1 MLVKPT
7 AVRCSLCW
15 GTEVRRQNKRGF
27 AICDSDSN
35 YCRGSQPSFT
45 LAGTRIYL
53 QQRFAF
59 VPSSQETKSH
69 VRCQNKTYSCFA
81 DEVLEERKTKT
92 KTDTKR
98 ISGGVRRTSI
108 HRRLK
113 KQNPSNEVV
122 YKKRTKS
129 KNRSVSIRQPLVM
142 CTMNLPGK
150 HVPQE
155 KATQMFP
162 STEEAKQM
170 LRFLASTN
178 HECTR
183 MMAESV
189 SADDARQR
197 QENRTELLD
206 KPDYLEDTYDY
217 LFHRHV
223 QTLNGVIQRQEQQE
237 ADAARGIYQQKHSKQ
252 VIQLCC
258 GDGRDC
264 DDTSIIIDS
273 TGLSSRHNS
282 STVSQNPPICR
293 ATGSNSLDSDK
304 NDINTSDFCAR
315 QTSCNENKNKEMK
328 GRCKKGELTRMSA
341 DNQLESCHDTQKS
354 GTTHR
359 KNSDGSVNI
368 NIVTNKINALE
379 LQDVRVPQKP
389 VITFNHVSETNECSS
404 SFSESESL
412 NLKLTKTTSVS
423 STLRSSSS
431 SPLLEVPVSLEDLT
445 SEMMRPPIN

>member
-1 MLVKPT
+1 MLVKLP
-7 AVRCSLCW
+7 AVCRSLYT
-15 GTEVRRQNKRGF
+15 GTDVQRRNKRGF
-27 AICDSDSN
+27 AVSDSGDN
-35 YCRGSQPSFT
+35 YCRGSQPSFN
-45 LAGTRIYL
+45 LEGTRIYL

-59 VPSSQETKSH
+59 VPSSQEIISH
-69 VRCQNKTYSCFA
+69 VRSQNKTYCFA
-81 DEVLEERKTKT
+81 DEVLEERKRKT

-98 ISGGVRRTSI
+98 ISGGVRRTSV
-108 HRRLK
+108 HRRLEQQK
-113 KQNPSNEVV
+113 PSTEVV
-122 YKKRTKS
+122 YKKGTKS
-129 KNRSVSIRQPLVM
+129 KNRSVATRQPLVM

-150 HVPQE
+150 DAPQE

-170 LRFLASTN
+170 LRRLLASTN

-183 MMAESV
+183 MIAESV
-189 SADDARQR
+189 SGDDARQR
-197 QENRTELLD
+197 QENRNELLD
-206 KPDYLEDTYDY
+206 KPEYLEDTYDY

-237 ADAARGIYQQKHSKQ
+237 ADEARGIYQQKNSKQ

-264 DDTSIIIDS
+264 DETSINIDS
-273 TGLSSRHNS
+273 TELSSRHNS

-293 ATGSNSLDSDK
+293 ATGNSSQDSDK
-304 NDINTSDFCAR
+304 NDKNTSDFLAR

-328 GRCKKGELTRMSA
+328 GRCKNGELTGMSV
-341 DNQLESCHDTQKS
+341 DNQIESCHDTQKS
-354 GTTHR
+354 GKTHR
-359 KNSDGSVNI
+359 TNSDCSVNI

-379 LQDVRVPQKP
+379 LQDVSVPQKP
-389 VITFNHVSETNECSS
+389 VITFNHVTETNECSS

-412 NLKLTKTTSVS
+412 NLKLTKSTSVS

-431 SPLLEVPVSLEDLT
+431 SPLLEVPVSFEDLT

>member
-1 MLVKPT
+1 
-7 AVRCSLCW
+7 
-15 GTEVRRQNKRGF
+15 
-27 AICDSDSN
+27 
-35 YCRGSQPSFT
+35 
-45 LAGTRIYL
+45 
-53 QQRFAF
+53 
-59 VPSSQETKSH
+59 
-69 VRCQNKTYSCFA
+69 
-81 DEVLEERKTKT
+81 
-92 KTDTKR
+92 
-98 ISGGVRRTSI
+98 
-108 HRRLK
+108 
-113 KQNPSNEVV
+113 
-122 YKKRTKS
+122 
-129 KNRSVSIRQPLVM
+129 M

-170 LRFLASTN
+170 LRRLLASTN

-197 QENRTELLD
+197 QDNRTELLD

-237 ADAARGIYQQKHSKQ
+237 ADEARGIYQQKHSTQ

-258 GDGRDC
+258 GDSRDC
-264 DDTSIIIDS
+264 DETSISIDS
-273 TGLSSRHNS
+273 TELSSRHNS
-282 STVSQNPPICR
+282 STVSQNPAVCS
-293 ATGSNSLDSDK
+293 ATGNSSQDSDK
-304 NDINTSDFCAR
+304 NDVLAR
-315 QTSCNENKNKEMK
+315 QTSCNENKNKEVK
-328 GRCKKGELTRMSA
+328 GRCKNGELTGMSV
-341 DNQLESCHDTQKS
+341 DNQIESCHDTQKR
-354 GTTHR
+354 T
-359 KNSDGSVNI
+359 NSDGSVNI

-379 LQDVRVPQKP
+379 LQVVRVPQKP

-404 SFSESESL
+404 SFNESESP
-412 NLKLTKTTSVS
+412 NLKLTKSTSVS

-431 SPLLEVPVSLEDLT
+431 SPLLEVPASFEDLT

>member
-1 MLVKPT
+1 MLVKLP
-7 AVRCSLCW
+7 AECRSLCR
-15 GTEVRRQNKRGF
+15 GTDAQRRNKR
-27 AICDSDSN
+27 ASAVSDSGDN
-35 YCRGSQPSFT
+35 YYRGSQPSFT
-45 LAGTRIYL
+45 LEGTRIYL

-59 VPSSQETKSH
+59 VPSSQEISH
-69 VRCQNKTYSCFA
+69 VRSQNKTYSCFA
-81 DEVLEERKTKT
+81 YEVLEERKRKT

-98 ISGGVRRTSI
+98 ISGGVRRTSVN
-108 HRRLK
+108 RRLEQQK
-113 KQNPSNEVV
+113 PSTKVV

-129 KNRSVSIRQPLVM
+129 KNRSVATRQPLVM

-170 LRFLASTN
+170 LRRLLASTN

-197 QENRTELLD
+197 QDNRTELLD

-237 ADAARGIYQQKHSKQ
+237 ADEARGIYQQKHSTQ

-258 GDGRDC
+258 GDSRDC
-264 DDTSIIIDS
+264 DETSISIDS
-273 TGLSSRHNS
+273 TELSSRHNS
-282 STVSQNPPICR
+282 STVSQNPAVCS
-293 ATGSNSLDSDK
+293 ATGNSSQDSDK
-304 NDINTSDFCAR
+304 NDVLAR
-315 QTSCNENKNKEMK
+315 QTSCNENKNKEVK
-328 GRCKKGELTRMSA
+328 GRCKNGELTGMSV
-341 DNQLESCHDTQKS
+341 DNQIESCHDTQKR
-354 GTTHR
+354 T
-359 KNSDGSVNI
+359 NSDGSVNI

-379 LQDVRVPQKP
+379 LQVVRVPQKP

-404 SFSESESL
+404 SFNESESP
-412 NLKLTKTTSVS
+412 NLKLTKSTSVS

-431 SPLLEVPVSLEDLT
+431 SPLLEVPASFEDLT

>member
-1 MLVKPT
+1 MLVKCP
-7 AVRCSLCW
+7 AVRRPLCE
-15 GTEVRRQNKRGF
+15 GRNVRLQAKLSF
-27 AICDSDSN
+27 AVSNSDDN
-35 YCRGSQPSFT
+35 YCRSQPSFT
-45 LAGTRIYL
+45 LAGTHVYL

-59 VPSSQETKSH
+59 VPSTQETISH
-69 VRCQNKTYSCFA
+69 LRSQNKTYSCFA
-81 DEVLEERKTKT
+81 GDVLEEGKRKTKPC
-92 KTDTKR
+92 TKR
-98 ISGGVRRTSI
+98 ISGGVRRASI
-108 HRRLK
+108 LRRLEQK
-113 KQNPSNEVV
+113 PSTEVV

-129 KNRSVSIRQPLVM
+129 KNCSVAVRRPLVM

-150 HVPQE
+150 HAPQE

-170 LRFLASTN
+170 LRRLLASTN

-197 QENRTELLD
+197 QEKRNELLD

-237 ADAARGIYQQKHSKQ
+237 ADEACGIYQQKHSKQ

-258 GDGRDC
+258 GDGGDC
-264 DDTSIIIDS
+264 DDTSIIIGS
-273 TGLSSRHNS
+273 TKLSSHYNS
-282 STVSQNPPICR
+282 STVSQNPSTCNR
-293 ATGSNSLDSDK
+293 ATGSNSQDSDK
-304 NDINTSDFCAR
+304 NDFFAS
-315 QTSCNENKNKEMK
+315 QTSCNENKNKEMT
-328 GRCKKGELTRMSA
+328 GRCIKGELTRMNV
-341 DNQLESCHDTQKS
+341 DNQTESCHDIQKS

-359 KNSDGSVNI
+359 KNSDDGSVNI
-368 NIVTNKINALE
+368 NTITNKIDALE

-412 NLKLTKTTSVS
+412 NLKLTNTTSVS

>member
-1 MLVKPT
+1 MLVTFP
-7 AVRCSLCW
+7 AVRRSLCR
-15 GTEVRRQNKRGF
+15 GTEVQRQNKRGF
-27 AICDSDSN
+27 AVSNSDGN
-35 YCRGSQPSFT
+35 YCRRSQPSFT

-59 VPSSQETKSH
+59 VTSQETISH
-69 VRCQNKTYSCFA
+69 LRSQNKTYSCFV
-81 DEVLEERKTKT
+81 DEVSEERKRKT

-98 ISGGVRRTSI
+98 IGGGVRRTSI
-108 HRRLK
+108 HRRLEQQK
-113 KQNPSNEVV
+113 PSTEVV

-129 KNRSVSIRQPLVM
+129 KNRSAAIRQPLVM
-142 CTMNLPGK
+142 CTMDLPGK
-150 HVPQE
+150 HIPQE

-170 LRFLASTN
+170 LRRLLASTN

-237 ADAARGIYQQKHSKQ
+237 ADVARGIYQQKHSKQ

-258 GDGRDC
+258 DDGRDC

-273 TGLSSRHNS
+273 TELSSCQNS
-282 STVSQNPPICR
+282 STISQNPPICR
-293 ATGSNSLDSDK
+293 TTGSNSRDSDK
-304 NDINTSDFCAR
+304 NDINTSDFFAR

-328 GRCKKGELTRMSA
+328 GRCKKSELTRMSV
-341 DNQLESCHDTQKS
+341 DNQIESCHDTQKS

-359 KNSDGSVNI
+359 KNSDGCVNI
-368 NIVTNKINALE
+368 NTVTNKINALE
-379 LQDVRVPQKP
+379 LHDVTVPQKP